1 MTATRA
7 LDGFLAGLALG
18 AMVGLLAAIGFT
30 VAIIAFMIQ
39 YGF

>member
-1 MTATRA
+1 MQHRTHEN
-7 LDGFLAGLALG
+7 GFHVGVLWG

-30 VAIIAFMIQ
+30 VALIAFMIQ